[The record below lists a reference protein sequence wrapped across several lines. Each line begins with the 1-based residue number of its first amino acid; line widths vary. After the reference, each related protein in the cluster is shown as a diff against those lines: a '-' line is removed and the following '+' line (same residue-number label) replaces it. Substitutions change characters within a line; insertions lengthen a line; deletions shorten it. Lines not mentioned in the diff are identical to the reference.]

1 MEVLLVEPG
10 KEARI
15 AEIGNDL
22 KSLQAAVG
30 GYIEAAYPWDDPV
43 AIVCNDDG
51 KFNGLAPNRA
61 IYDTDGEIVD
71 IIAGTFL
78 IVGLTD
84 DNFGDLPD
92 ELARKYA
99 NLFAVPEC
107 FLRSGDHILVFPMA
121 SDPDACPF

>member
-1 MEVLLVEPG
+1 MKILRVEPE
-10 KEARI
+10 KSP
-15 AEIGNDL
+15 EIVEMDGSL
-22 KSLQAAVG
+22 ASLQAAVG

-61 IYDTDGEIVD
+61 IYDTDGEIMD

-84 DNFGDLPD
+84 ENFGDLPD

>member
-1 MEVLLVEPG
+1 MKILRVEPE
-10 KEARI
+10 KSS
-15 AEIGNDL
+15 EIVEMDGSL
-22 KSLQAAVG
+22 ASLQAAVG

>member
-1 MEVLLVEPG
+1 MKILQVAPEKSP
-10 KEARI
+10 
-15 AEIGNDL
+15 EIVDIDGSL

-30 GYIEAAYPWDDPV
+30 GYIEAVYPWEDPV
-43 AIVCNDDG
+43 AIICNDDG

>member
-1 MEVLLVEPG
+1 MKILRVEPE
-10 KEARI
+10 KSP
-15 AEIGNDL
+15 EIVEMDGSL
-22 KSLQAAVG
+22 ASLQAAVG

-71 IIAGTFL
+71 IIADTFL

>member
-1 MEVLLVEPG
+1 MKILRVEPE
-10 KEARI
+10 KSP
-15 AEIGNDL
+15 EIVEMDGSFA
-22 KSLQAAVG
+22 SLQAAVG

>member
-1 MEVLLVEPG
+1 MKILRVEPE
-10 KEARI
+10 KSP
-15 AEIGNDL
+15 EIVEMDGGL
-22 KSLQAAVG
+22 ASLQAAVG

>member
-1 MEVLLVEPG
+1 MKILRVEPE
-10 KEARI
+10 KSP
-15 AEIGNDL
+15 EIVEMDGSL
-22 KSLQAAVG
+22 ASLQAAVG

-84 DNFGDLPD
+84 ENFGDLPD

>member
-1 MEVLLVEPG
+1 MKILRVEPE
-10 KEARI
+10 KSP
-15 AEIGNDL
+15 EIVEMDGSL
-22 KSLQAAVG
+22 ASLQAAVG

-43 AIVCNDDG
+43 AIVCSDDG

>member
-1 MEVLLVEPG
+1 MKILRVEPE
-10 KEARI
+10 KSP
-15 AEIGNDL
+15 EIVEMDGSL
-22 KSLQAAVG
+22 ASLQAAVG

-61 IYDTDGEIVD
+61 IYGEIVD

>member
-1 MEVLLVEPG
+1 MTILRVEPE
-10 KEARI
+10 KSP
-15 AEIGNDL
+15 EIVEMDGSL
-22 KSLQAAVG
+22 ASLQAAVG

-71 IIAGTFL
+71 IIADTFL

>member
-1 MEVLLVEPG
+1 MDDSL
-10 KEARI
+10 A
-15 AEIGNDL
+15 
-22 KSLQAAVG
+22 SLQAAVG
-30 GYIEAAYPWDDPV
+30 GYIEAAYPWNDHV
-43 AIVCNDDG
+43 AIVRNDDG
-51 KFNGLAPNRA
+51 KFNDLAPNRA

-71 IIAGTFL
+71 ITAGTFL

-92 ELARKYA
+92 ELASKYA

>member
-1 MEVLLVEPG
+1 MKILRVEPE
-10 KEARI
+10 KSP
-15 AEIGNDL
+15 EIVEMDGSL
-22 KSLQAAVG
+22 ASLQDAVG

-121 SDPDACPF
+121 SDSDACPF

>member
-1 MEVLLVEPG
+1 MKILRVEPE
-10 KEARI
+10 KSP
-15 AEIGNDL
+15 EIVEMDGSL
-22 KSLQAAVG
+22 ASLQAAVG

>member
-1 MEVLLVEPG
+1 MKILRVEPE
-10 KEARI
+10 KSP
-15 AEIGNDL
+15 EIVEMDGSL
-22 KSLQAAVG
+22 ASLQAAVG
-30 GYIEAAYPWDDPV
+30 GYIEATYPWDDPV

>member
-1 MEVLLVEPG
+1 MKILRVEPE
-10 KEARI
+10 KSP
-15 AEIGNDL
+15 EIVEMDGSL
-22 KSLQAAVG
+22 ASLQAAVG

-43 AIVCNDDG
+43 AIVCHDDG

>member
-1 MEVLLVEPG
+1 MKILRVEPE
-10 KEARI
+10 KSP
-15 AEIGNDL
+15 EIVEMDGSL
-22 KSLQAAVG
+22 ASLQAAVG

-121 SDPDACPF
+121 SDPDACPS